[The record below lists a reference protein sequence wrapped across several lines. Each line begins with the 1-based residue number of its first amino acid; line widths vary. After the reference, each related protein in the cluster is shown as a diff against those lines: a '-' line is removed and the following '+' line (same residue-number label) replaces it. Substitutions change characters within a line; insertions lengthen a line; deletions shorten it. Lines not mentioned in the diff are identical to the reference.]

1 MSYILSDYNDSL
13 QRASRLTACRDALV
27 NTSSCA
33 STTTQ
38 IEPEDILIYLRW
50 LICHFYSQKTFQ
62 QSMKIIEWL
71 PCQLSTEYLA
81 SSSTTQSANSN
92 STSSSNI
99 IGTNNESPLLSNNN
113 KNLDD
118 IYGSNFINNSIS
130 ANVNIADAN
139 SMASLSSILN
149 NKFKLIDNI
158 YLPTTNGLVNRDDV
172 LNSISF
178 RMYFVLNFF
187 KFNLRLK
194 YINLIVFNQNEIP
207 VHNNSLQFLLPRLR
221 YLVTYYKID
230 YVIFI

>member
-1 MSYILSDYNDSL
+1 MDKISWSIQSKHAHLLRWKRFSEHTSVIEENYNIYKNRMSYILSDYNDSL

-27 NTSSCA
+27 NTNSCA
-33 STTTQ
+33 STATQ

-81 SSSTTQSANSN
+81 SSSTTSNNNSN
-92 STSSSNI
+92 STSSSNLI
-99 IGTNNESPLLSNNN
+99 DSHQESSLLSNNNHSGN

-118 IYGSNFINNSIS
+118 IYGSNFINNNIKT
-130 ANVNIADAN
+130 NVNIVDAN
-139 SMASLSSILN
+139 SIASLSSILN

-172 LNSISF
+172 LNSISY
-178 RMYFVLNFF
+178 RMVFLF
-187 KFNLRLK
+187 K
-194 YINLIVFNQNEIP
+194 
-207 VHNNSLQFLLPRLR
+207 S
-221 YLVTYYKID
+221 
-230 YVIFI
+230 